1 MFFHKSKITKIKR
14 FSILNLLWIII
25 VLPLFAFTLHKE
37 YYSLTKIT
45 HNPKEKTLE
54 ITMRLFTDD
63 MELVL
68 SKQYKKALE
77 LGTKLEVSDANQL
90 LEIYINQ
97 QFKIATNKV
106 DLSYKFIGKEFE
118 KDLMYLY
125 FEVADVRDFTQMS
138 VQNNILTAYFTTQ
151 ENITKIKAYDQ
162 HKTMLLTK
170 RKNKEVVFFE

>member
-1 MFFHKSKITKIKR
+1 M
-14 FSILNLLWIII
+14 LII
-25 VLPLFAFTLHKE
+25 PLVAFTLHKE
-37 YYSLTKIT
+37 YYSLTKIV
-45 HNPKEKTLE
+45 HNPKEKSLE

-63 MELVL
+63 VELVL

-77 LGTKLEVSDANQL
+77 LGTKLEVSDADQL

-97 QFKIATNKV
+97 RFKIATNKA

-125 FEVADVRDFTQMS
+125 FEVTDVKDFTQLS
-138 VQNNILTAYFTTQ
+138 VQNTILTEYFITQ

-170 RKNKEVVFFE
+170 QNSKEVVFFE